1 MLNIY
6 IRPLKLPGLPSRQK
20 NHREVCVA
28 LWTYSNPVKTLF
40 GEDSFAALPALIGGR
55 SYCVVPYGDAYFLSL
70 VERLAAASAPP
81 LAVIADVAPHPDR
94 KRGVEGK
101 SVSVRG
107 DLGGSRI
114 I

>member
-20 NHREVCVA
+20 NHREVGVA
-28 LWTYSNPVKTLF
+28 LWTYSNPVKTRF

-55 SYCVVPYGDAYFLSL
+55 SYCVVTYGDAYFLSL

-81 LAVIADVAPHPDR
+81 LAVIADVAPNPDFLLLT
-94 KRGVEGK
+94 KRSEEHT
-101 SVSVRG
+101 SEPHSLMR
-107 DLGGSRI
+107 S
-114 I
+114 